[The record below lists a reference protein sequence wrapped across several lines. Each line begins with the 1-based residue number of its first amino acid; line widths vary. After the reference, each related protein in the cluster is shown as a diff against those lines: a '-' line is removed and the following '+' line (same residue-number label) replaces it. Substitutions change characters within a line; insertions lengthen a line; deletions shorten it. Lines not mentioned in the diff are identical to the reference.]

1 MEWETVSRF
10 LCAFLAGG
18 LLSVSGSLVQNFTH
32 NDLAGPSTLGFE
44 ALVVLVILVAH
55 FLGLTSLFAVS
66 TEVIA
71 LIIFMLVLAFLFW
84 QRKKI
89 DLFLINESMILIG
102 LCFNLFVGAIFS
114 LLQFLFFSLS
124 MEFPTQIWFGNFR
137 YISDSALPI
146 LVLTFSMTI
155 YFVLRFI
162 KTLTL
167 IGFGKE
173 FSENFH
179 PGGARELGR
188 FSWGLSLVLTGIV
201 TIYFGVFSFSSLI
214 FPHLA
219 RRFSFFRYSLKNE
232 LLLWPLFAGAIFA
245 VLDYICREVLFY
257 NTEIPVGM
265 VSSILGSGVLM
276 FLLIKNHKK

>member
-1 MEWETVSRF
+1 MEWDIVSRF
-10 LCAFLAGG
+10 CCAFLAGG

-44 ALVVLVILVAH
+44 ALVVLVILIAH
-55 FLGLTSLFAVS
+55 FIGLTSLTNLS

-71 LIIFMLVLAFLFW
+71 LILFIFVLSFFFW
-84 QRKKI
+84 QRRKI
-89 DLFLINESMILIG
+89 DFFLINESMLLIG

-146 LVLTFSMTI
+146 LILTFVMTV

-214 FPHLA
+214 FPHL
-219 RRFSFFRYSLKNE
+219 
-232 LLLWPLFAGAIFA
+232 
-245 VLDYICREVLFY
+245 
-257 NTEIPVGM
+257 
-265 VSSILGSGVLM
+265 SSILGSGVLM
-276 FLLIKNHKK
+276 FLLIQNQKK